1 MAPSD
6 DEQSTPQIGDIT
18 NLAAR
23 LVTPLHCAI
32 GEEQGNARQ
41 DLLLVTLGE
50 PDGSTDVLALLPE
63 DAFKLRRM
71 IAEFE
76 ADAEVWKPDGMY
88 PRERFFKSS
97 ISRSERLVKSSG
109 VGEYLDK
116 LKNSNPALAS
126 YVEVQLASFSRS
138 IRRHVASRR
147 AACLLERR
155 IGAAILTAIDFAM
168 WKP

>member
-1 MAPSD
+1 MAESD
-6 DEQSTPQIGDIT
+6 DEQAIPQIRDIT

-32 GEEQGNARQ
+32 GEERGNAMQ
-41 DLLLVTLGE
+41 ALLVVTLGE
-50 PDGSTDVLALLPE
+50 PDGSTDIVALLPE

-71 IAEFE
+71 IAEIE
-76 ADAEVWKPDGMY
+76 ADAEFWGSDRVY
-88 PRERFFKSS
+88 SRERFFKSK
-97 ISRSERLVKSSG
+97 ISRSERLVKLSG
-109 VGEYLDK
+109 VAEYSDK
-116 LKNSNPALAS
+116 LRSKNPALAS

-138 IRRHVASRR
+138 IRLHVASRR